1 MAKYKTQND
10 IPYLKFMEYAE
21 VIKDKHNDLEFVAE
35 KIIEFF
41 YPEETEHFALRVEE
55 FSIALSK
62 TKKSFIPYFLCLNK
76 LNRADHFVNA
86 EKFRNDKDFEMLLQ
100 TILKPLYWFGK
111 VDATKINLAQGN
123 KIMQSF
129 LTELPRLSNPLS
141 TFSIHQLRL
150 QLKR

>member
-1 MAKYKTQND
+1 MAKYNSQND

-21 VIKDKHNDLEFVAE
+21 LIKDKHNDLEFVAE

-41 YPEETEHFALRVEE
+41 YPEEKEHFALRVEE
-55 FSIALSK
+55 FSIALTK
-62 TKKSFIPYFLCLNK
+62 TKKSFIPYWLCLKK

-86 EKFRNDKDFEMLLQ
+86 EKFRNDKDFELLLQ

-123 KIMQSF
+123 AIMSSF
-129 LTELPRLSNPLS
+129 LSELPRLSNPLNIFL
-141 TFSIHQLRL
+141 THQVRL